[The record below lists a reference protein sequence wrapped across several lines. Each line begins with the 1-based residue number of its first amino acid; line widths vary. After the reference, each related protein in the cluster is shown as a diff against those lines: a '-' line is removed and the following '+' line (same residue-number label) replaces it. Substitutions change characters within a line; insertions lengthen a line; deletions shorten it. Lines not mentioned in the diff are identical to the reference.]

1 MSQFIGVKKHIL
13 EMHREPEFHGVNFS
27 LLLGWFS
34 HKTISPFFHFFAN
47 VLANLSATQ
56 ETREAM
62 PNPRYRLVEN
72 VILSILSLEQNRRK
86 GVLKTLR
93 NCFFEW
99 ENPKVLEYFLD
110 PKHKVL
116 ENLLK
121 CLAFNLYN
129 LSLAQGNQDISKMRG
144 ICSNLGIILTQ
155 EDESKIPS
163 QAASIE
169 DIDLVIDILV
179 VLTNVDPKS
188 YEVKFDLELARELL
202 TCTRKMISQEDLLNK
217 LDVISV
223 LFLKE
228 NPMG

>member
-1 MSQFIGVKKHIL
+1 
-13 EMHREPEFHGVNFS
+13 
-27 LLLGWFS
+27 
-34 HKTISPFFHFFAN
+34 
-47 VLANLSATQ
+47 
-56 ETREAM
+56 
-62 PNPRYRLVEN
+62 
-72 VILSILSLEQNRRK
+72 
-86 GVLKTLR
+86 
-93 NCFFEW
+93 
-99 ENPKVLEYFLD
+99 
-110 PKHKVL
+110 
-116 ENLLK
+116 
-121 CLAFNLYN
+121 
-129 LSLAQGNQDISKMRG
+129 
-144 ICSNLGIILTQ
+144 LGIILTQ